1 MSQFSVIAK
10 NLETAFQRLG
20 NSKEVKLRYT
30 RKRIL
35 YKIWGSKG
43 PRTNTKGDE
52 EVVQV
57 QRRK

>member
-20 NSKEVKLRYT
+20 NSKEAKLRYT